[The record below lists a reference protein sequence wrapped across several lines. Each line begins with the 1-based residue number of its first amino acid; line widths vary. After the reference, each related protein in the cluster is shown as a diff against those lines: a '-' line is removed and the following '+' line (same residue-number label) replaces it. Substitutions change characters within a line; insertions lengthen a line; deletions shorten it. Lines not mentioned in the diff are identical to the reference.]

1 MLTSFR
7 TTLLILLCNIA
18 AFAGVTV
25 SAPGNG
31 SVVGTTVQFVASASS
46 DAGLPTTSMMIYVDD
61 QNKYLVY
68 ANSLN
73 TTLSLSTGSH
83 NAVVKSW
90 DSAGHLYSSN
100 VQFTS
105 VAGQS
110 GGGSGGS
117 GVTVSSP
124 TSGAAVGN
132 SVHFTASATSP
143 NQYPIT
149 SMMIYVDDQS
159 MYSVYAN
166 SLDTYLNLGNGSHN
180 AVVKS
185 WNAAGAIFTQ
195 SVPFS
200 VGGSSG
206 GGGGQSGATGVT
218 VSSPSPGANLASPAH
233 FVASAVSDSSAPITA
248 MMIYVDDQ
256 AQYTNYQSSLDTY
269 LNLGSGN
276 HTAVVK
282 SWNAWG
288 AMYTKTV
295 QFSVGGSAAP
305 PTGGSGGNTIS
316 NIQALPGWNSCSDCA
331 GAGNN
336 VPVAQYSM
344 TEHLGSPSLTGNAT
358 QFWLGGDSPYANAI
372 WWKNLSAGSD
382 ASHFTYDLYFY
393 MDNPSAAEA
402 LEFDVNLSY
411 NGRYYVFGTQC
422 SPLWSHTWDTWDMNA
437 GSWNSTGISC
447 PTFPAYT
454 WNHVTLQF
462 ERTWDNKLHFVSIA
476 MNGNQH
482 YVDRYVNSQGTGYSN
497 GVSVDFQMDGDYRQ
511 TDYSVWLDKVNLSY
525 Y

>member
-1 MLTSFR
+1 
-7 TTLLILLCNIA
+7 
-18 AFAGVTV
+18 
-25 SAPGNG
+25 
-31 SVVGTTVQFVASASS
+31 
-46 DAGLPTTSMMIYVDD
+46 
-61 QNKYLVY
+61 
-68 ANSLN
+68 
-73 TTLSLSTGSH
+73 
-83 NAVVKSW
+83 
-90 DSAGHLYSSN
+90 
-100 VQFTS
+100 
-105 VAGQS
+105 
-110 GGGSGGS
+110 
-117 GVTVSSP
+117 
-124 TSGAAVGN
+124 
-132 SVHFTASATSP
+132 VHFTASATSP

-218 VSSPSPGANLASPAH
+218 VSSPSPGASLASPAH